1 VSGEAAPGDDRYMT
15 PAQFAGLPSSV
26 HHAVWQA
33 HADGRVNAVPSTPR
47 GLMLRYRRDQVEAL
61 MGELA
66 EAAGG

>member
-1 VSGEAAPGDDRYMT
+1 VSGEAAPGDNGYMT
-15 PAQFAGLPSSV
+15 AVEFAELPAAV

-33 HADGRVNAVPSTPR
+33 HADGRVSAVPSTPR

-61 MGELA
+61 MGGLA

>member
-1 VSGEAAPGDDRYMT
+1 VSGEAAPDGEYMT
-15 PAQFAGLPSSV
+15 PAQFAELPAAV

-33 HADGRVNAVPSTPR
+33 HADGRVSAVPSTPR